1 MVPMAATADYG
12 PDPSA
17 GLDVSWAQR
26 ACELYEK
33 GDVRTAH
40 AEIGR
45 EHMELFHAVISQA
58 IRDPDLPRPGD
69 PQWERFLAR
78 LQADVE
84 ESLGRPL
91 DSPPPPTVTVTLTE
105 GFGVEGSDPGK

>member
-1 MVPMAATADYG
+1 MVPMAATADDG
-12 PDPSA
+12 PDPLA
-17 GLDVSWAQR
+17 GRDVSWARR
-26 ACELYEK
+26 ARELYGK

-45 EHMELFHAVISQA
+45 EHMELFHVVISEA
-58 IRDPDLPRPGD
+58 VRDPDLPRPGE
-69 PQWERFLAR
+69 PEWERFLAG

-91 DSPPPPTVTVTLTE
+91 DSPPPRTVTVTLTE
-105 GFGVEGSDPGK
+105 GHSAEGSGPCK

>member
-1 MVPMAATADYG
+1 MVPMAATADD
-12 PDPSA
+12 DPEPLA
-17 GLDVSWAQR
+17 GVDVSWAQR
-26 ACELYEK
+26 ASELYEK

-40 AEIGR
+40 AEIGP
-45 EHMELFHAVISQA
+45 EHMELLHAVITEA

-69 PQWERFLAR
+69 PQWERFLAG

-84 ESLGRPL
+84 ESLGRAL

-105 GFGVEGSDPGK
+105 GHGAEGSGPWK